1 MSMLPPIVVLS
12 FNRPQFLEPMLVSL
26 KAQHGAGID
35 GREIHLFQDG
45 AINRYSRIR
54 YANDADIAASIEVF
68 RRYVPNGTIH
78 HSVENVGICENY
90 RRAEHYI
97 FEDRQFELAL
107 FLEDDLVLSPAYF
120 AMMERL
126 CAWATA
132 TPNVAYV
139 AAYGDYYR
147 SPRGAAARRH
157 ELRTL
162 DHLWAFGLLR
172 RHWRAMQPL
181 LEPYYNVVCG
191 TDYGRRDHRKIF
203 ALYAAG
209 DTAPRASSQDA
220 AKAFVCDRLGLWRA
234 NTVVPFAKYI
244 GTVGQHMTPEAF
256 AEIGYD
262 RIVVAQEATEL
273 NFPEPAAIR
282 QLLAE
287 QHALFL
293 AIRSEEF
300 QKLVA
305 GLPARQYNP
314 LRLCQYEDVVFG
326 YRLFLGREPES
337 QRVIQAA
344 TGRTTVLQFVSGLAD
359 SAEYRKAAL
368 EQHTRICSRDDV
380 LYAYRLCLHRDPES
394 EQLFA
399 DHVGITDARV
409 LTRAIWEAPEREQL
423 WASVV
428 LPDPMH

>member
-1 MSMLPPIVVLS
+1 LLPPIVVLS
-12 FNRPQFLEPMLVSL
+12 FNRPQFLEPMLASL
-26 KAQHGAGID
+26 KAQHGPGID

-54 YANDADIAASIEVF
+54 YANDADIAASMAVF

-78 HSVENVGICENY
+78 HSLDNVGICENY

-97 FEDRQFELAL
+97 FEHRQFELAL
-107 FLEDDLVLSPAYF
+107 FLEDDLVLSPAYL
-120 AMMERL
+120 AMMGRL

-139 AAYGDYYR
+139 AAYGDYYLA
-147 SPRGAAARRH
+147 PETAADRCH

-162 DHLWAFGLLR
+162 DHLWAFGLVR

-203 ALYAAG
+203 SLYAAG

-234 NTVVPFAKYI
+234 NTVVPFARYI
-244 GTVGQHMTPEAF
+244 GTVGQHMTPGAF
-256 AEIGYD
+256 AEIGFD
-262 RIVVAQEATEL
+262 RTVVAQVPTEL
-273 NFPEPAAIR
+273 NYPDPTAIR

-287 QHALFL
+287 QHALL
-293 AIRSEEF
+293 VAIRSEEF
-300 QKLVA
+300 QNLVA
-305 GLPARQYNP
+305 GFPPRLYNP
-314 LRLCQYEDVVFG
+314 LRLCQYDDVVFG

-337 QRVIQAA
+337 QRVIQAVI
-344 TGRTTVLQFVSGLAD
+344 GRTTVLQFISGLAE
-359 SAEYRKAAL
+359 SREYRKADLA
-368 EQHTRICSRDDV
+368 QSTRACSRDDV
-380 LYAYRLCLHRDPES
+380 IYAYRLCLHRDPEG
-394 EQLFA
+394 EQLFEQ
-399 DHVGITDARV
+399 HVGITDARV
-409 LTRAIWEAPEREQL
+409 LTSSIWEAEERQKL
-423 WASVV
+423 WARVV
-428 LPDPMH
+428 PPDPKH